1 MKSRMP
7 PQAYID
13 QSWFEREQILFFKPL
28 WQFIGLKMM
37 LSHHNAFITRTLCGI
52 SIVVQNFNGEL
63 RAFENLC
70 PHRQNPLQQAP
81 HGTRSL
87 TCSYHG
93 WSFSESGKVKA
104 IPFEEQAFRYTQEE
118 RACLGLRR
126 FSLEVIGNLLFIN
139 LADNPRP
146 ITDQFSATMLASLR
160 ECSDAFDSEVM
171 LTTIKGKFNWKL
183 AYENLRD
190 SHHPRY
196 LHAKTLYQ
204 QVKFQVSIDESGAQ
218 QAHRLRKE
226 GIRDE
231 EHALALL
238 RSFSNGGPDSPIEH
252 PVSYPWHNHV
262 ERYGDKDWYY
272 NWLTFPNLH
281 IASGSGGYSF
291 IIEHHIP
298 VAPGRTD
305 FMVHYV
311 TAKKKRRYATS
322 TAVLHAHMMGA
333 EKVLKEDIDVME
345 KIQSTLHPHASSAM
359 LGDYEHANAMIETWY
374 MDVMEGKIAL

>member
-13 QSWFEREQILFFKPL
+13 QAWFEREQILFFKPL

-37 LSHHNAFITRTLCGI
+37 LAHHNAFITRTLCGI
-52 SIVVQNFNGEL
+52 PIVVQNFNGEL

-93 WSFSESGKVKA
+93 WSHDESGNVKA
-104 IPFEEQAFRYTQEE
+104 IPFEEQAFRYPQEE

-126 FSLEVIGNLLFIN
+126 FELEVVGNLIFVN
-139 LADNPRP
+139 LSDTPRP
-146 ITDQFSATMLASLR
+146 ITEQFSAAMLTSLR
-160 ECSDAFDSEVM
+160 DCSNAFDSEVM

-204 QVKFQVSIDESGAQ
+204 QVRFQVSVDEAAAL
-218 QAHRLRKE
+218 QARQLHQN
-226 GIRDE
+226 GVRDT
-231 EHALALL
+231 EHAMTLL
-238 RSFSNGGPDSPIEH
+238 RSFSNGGLDAPMEKFIP
-252 PVSYPWHNHV
+252 YPWHDHV

-272 NWLTFPNLH
+272 NWLAFPNLH

-298 VAPGRTD
+298 VGPGRTD

-311 TAKKKRRYATS
+311 TARKKRRYATS
-322 TAVLHAHMMGA
+322 AAVLHAHMMGA

-345 KIQSTLHPHASSAM
+345 KIQGSLHANAPSAV
-359 LGDYEHANAMIETWY
+359 LGDYEHANTMIENWY
-374 MDVMEGKIAL
+374 LAVMEGKIAL

>member
-13 QSWFEREQILFFKPL
+13 QAWFEREQVLFFKPL

-37 LSHHNAFITRTLCGI
+37 LSHHNAFITRTICGI
-52 SIVVQNFNGEL
+52 PIVVQNFNGEL

-93 WSFSESGKVKA
+93 WSHEESGKVRR
-104 IPFEEQAFRYTQEE
+104 IPFEDEVYRYAEQDRK
-118 RACLGLRR
+118 CLGLRR
-126 FSLEVIGNLLFIN
+126 FALEIVGNLVFIN
-139 LADNPRP
+139 LADEPKP
-146 ITDQFSATMLASLR
+146 ISRQFSVDTLESLR
-160 ECSDAFDSEVM
+160 ECSEAFDSEVI
-171 LTTIKGKFNWKL
+171 LTTFKGRFNWKL

-204 QVKFQVSIDESGAQ
+204 QVKFEVSLDEGAVQ
-218 QAHRLRKE
+218 QARRLREE
-226 GIRDE
+226 GIQNHEQAMD
-231 EHALALL
+231 LL
-238 RSFSNGGPDSPIEH
+238 RGFSNGGLDAPMAH
-252 PVSYPWHNHV
+252 MTHYPWHDYV
-262 ERYGDKDWYY
+262 ERFGDKDWYY
-272 NWLTFPNLH
+272 NWLVFPNLH

-298 VAPGRTD
+298 VGPGRTD

-311 TAKKKRRYATS
+311 TARKKRRYATS
-322 TAVLHAHMMGA
+322 AAVLHAHLMGA
-333 EKVLKEDIDVME
+333 EKVLKEDIDVLE
-345 KIQSTLHPHASSAM
+345 KIQAGLHEGAPAPM
-359 LGDYEHANAMIETWY
+359 LGAYEAFNAMIETWY
-374 MDVMEGKIAL
+374 LNVMEKGIEL